1 MVNDNPGEAWAGEDT
16 DAELLDEDFT
26 VDVDDFEDGDNLD
39 MDLNDDPAAHAA
51 FGDGISFDDAAN
63 AVASWASGAGTSDD
77 PFVREF
83 VNGLR
88 NRTDLTFWASIDL
101 EHEFPEPVA
110 GRLTAAVARWLL
122 RLRNVAVFMPVG
134 LTWWA
139 ISRVS
144 EDFVDFSA
152 DLRAQGGEVNFL
164 EYWGSYP
171 VEFFRIYDIALL
183 GAAIIAGIILL
194 TLVTL
199 LLDSLVDQTR
209 NRAFE
214 RRAQVILTVRRA
226 LHSAR
231 EATPESLATSLAES
245 MTELVESSR
254 LIIDAA
260 RRLEQASIG
269 VGKLEPTFTSLN
281 DRLVEFDSRLSGT
294 IVGSVDR
301 LNASVSALS
310 SMMDGTLKALLAESV
325 AGIDEVREQLH
336 RTAAS
341 VEFGTQQLLQ
351 DLSAI
356 SGRTGRPSVPAI
368 RPSETPSG
376 LG

>member
-1 MVNDNPGEAWAGEDT
+1 MVNDETGDDWDVEDSEE
-16 DAELLDEDFT
+16 ELLAYDGDEVEEELEDEEDDLALYEDPD
-26 VDVDDFEDGDNLD
+26 VVDDYDGA
-39 MDLNDDPAAHAA
+39 P
-51 FGDGISFDDAAN
+51 FDDAAN
-63 AVASWASGAGTSDD
+63 AVAAWASGAGTSRH
-77 PFVREF
+77 PFIREF
-83 VNGLR
+83 LSGLR
-88 NRTDLTFWASIDL
+88 NRSGLTFWASVDL
-101 EHEFPEPVA
+101 DQEFPEPVV
-110 GRLTAAVARWLL
+110 GRGGSAVARWLL
-122 RLRNVAVFMPVG
+122 RLRNIAVFMPVG

-144 EDFVDFSA
+144 EDFVEFSA
-152 DLRAQGGEVNFL
+152 DLRAQGGEANFL

-171 VEFFRIYDIALL
+171 DEFFRIYDIARL
-183 GAAIIAGIILL
+183 GAGIIAGIILL
-194 TLVTL
+194 TLIALVI
-199 LLDSLVDQTR
+199 DSWVDR
-209 NRAFE
+209 MRERAFE
-214 RRAQVILTVRRA
+214 RRAQVILTARRA

-260 RRLEQASIG
+260 RRLEQASVG
-269 VGKLEPTFTSLN
+269 VSQLEPTFRSLN
-281 DRLVEFDSRLSGT
+281 DQLVAFDTRLGDT

-301 LNASVSALS
+301 LNASVDGLSA
-310 SMMDGTLKALLAESV
+310 MMDGNLKALLAESV

-356 SGRTGRPSVPAI
+356 PGRTTRPSVP
-368 RPSETPSG
+368 SG
-376 LG
+376 RFGGNA